1 MPDWVKKKD
10 TEFAAQQATLK
21 NALVAD
27 EVAYGITPEQSAAV
41 DVALTAFTTK
51 LAAADAAKGAFS
63 VAVAEKDAAR
73 VAYEALVRP
82 LVRLIQETPTVTDE
96 ARTNAGLPIRDT
108 VRTSSA
114 PIAPAQLVA
123 TLPSPTSAALAWN
136 SNGNASGVQYV
147 VEKRVNNLGDW
158 LTVDVVTSTRH
169 LVQGLAAGIRVD
181 FRVRARRRT
190 ATSDPSN
197 TAAVY
202 AD

>member
-27 EVAYGITPEQSAAV
+27 EAAYGITADQSAAV
-41 DVALTAFTTK
+41 EAALTTFNTK
-51 LAAADAAKGAFS
+51 LAAADAAKGALS

-73 VAYEALVRP
+73 AAYEALVRP
-82 LVRLIQETPTVTDE
+82 MMRLIQETPTVTNE
-96 ARTNAGLPIRDT
+96 ARTNAGLPIRDV

-114 PIAPAQLVA
+114 PIAPRELVA
-123 TLPSPTSAALAWN
+123 TLPSPTSAGLAWN

-147 VEKRVNNLGDW
+147 VEKRVNNVGDW
-158 LTVDVVTSTRH
+158 STVDVVSATR
-169 LVQGLAAGIRVD
+169 LVVSGLAAGIRVD
-181 FRVRARRRT
+181 FRVRARRKSML
-190 ATSDPSN
+190 SDPSN